1 MFFLTWLV
9 AYLIPDV
16 PTYIQLLMQ
25 RELHLAKEARYSEAF
40 STLHEER
47 QKSKR
52 FDDIAADVL
61 AMRRG
66 SYDEASPDDA
76 HVAWSLLLFEAW
88 QNNIV
93 THEATH
99 AFSLMSNVV
108 KLFYDYF
115 YILAFS
121 SKISKLICCPAL
133 ECFDIVG
140 CVGESNNIHSSLSS
154 RAPTFPKSSLLD
166 TEPNME

>member
-1 MFFLTWLV
+1 V

-76 HVAWSLLLFEAW
+76 HVA
-88 QNNIV
+88 
-93 THEATH
+93 
-99 AFSLMSNVV
+99 
-108 KLFYDYF
+108 
-115 YILAFS
+115 
-121 SKISKLICCPAL
+121 
-133 ECFDIVG
+133 
-140 CVGESNNIHSSLSS
+140 
-154 RAPTFPKSSLLD
+154 
-166 TEPNME
+166 